1 MNRAFTVL
9 VLSLLILPALAQ
21 LAGKISD
28 VTVYRGQALVTRD
41 VDINVVAGPQEI
53 VVSPLPERVVP
64 ESLYAISDPDITVRA
79 VRYRVTAVG
88 VEPRDEVRKIDE
100 QLKAKSRDM
109 KRIDSQ
115 LGVLESKGAYLDKLE
130 NFVTATPEAGKGTL
144 DPKALTDT
152 SQYIFAQRAEIAEQQ
167 LALGNDKEQVESD
180 INTLNRQRNE
190 LEGGYS
196 KTQREAVLLIDA
208 ARARQARCKLSYL
221 VSGVDWSPAYSARLS
236 DKKDRLA
243 LEYHAVVNQTSGE
256 DWNNVR
262 LTLST
267 TRPNMIAVTPILTPL
282 WINLVAGAPRSTT
295 GDMFREE
302 FSNINRQ
309 LKLND
314 GNNAVVQ
321 NEPPA
326 AFGSQGP
333 AGAVGIPGQGVPTGN
348 GWQQNV
354 LAGKLQNLELS
365 AGDEDIRQAR
375 AVRLGETEGLAV
387 AYSLP
392 GTVSLQSRNDQQ
404 MFRIATLDLKAD
416 SYYYAVPLLSDFVYL
431 TADAVNASDYPLLPG
446 PYNAYVDGSFA
457 GKGWLPL
464 VARGQGLTVG
474 FGSETQLRAS
484 RELVEKKT
492 DIRGGNQIVT
502 YSYRVRLQN
511 FMTQPVKVRLWD
523 RTPQAPESSVTV
535 NLAKL
540 EPALSTDAEFIADDK
555 PRGLLRWD
563 LEIPAGA
570 NGVKA
575 TEVKYQ
581 LQMEFDKNFTIGE
594 IPQQMMEKMRK
605 DFDAQMEMKFGL

>member
-1 MNRAFTVL
+1 MNRMLTVL
-9 VLSLLILPALAQ
+9 VLSLLFLPALAQ
-21 LAGKISD
+21 MAGKIGE
-28 VTVYRGQALVTRD
+28 VIVYRGQALVTRD
-41 VDINVVAGPQEI
+41 IEVNVVAGPQEI
-53 VVSPLPERVVP
+53 VVSPLPEKVIP
-64 ESLYAISDPDITVRA
+64 ESLYAVSEPDVTVRA

-100 QLKAKSRDM
+100 QLKAKTRDQ
-109 KRIDSQ
+109 KRIVSQ
-115 LGVLESKGAYLDKLE
+115 LGVLKNKNAYLDKLE
-130 NFVTATPEAGKGTL
+130 NYVTATTDTGKGAI

-152 SQYIFAQRAEIAEQQ
+152 SQYLFTQRAEIAEQQ
-167 LALGNDKEQVESD
+167 LALENEKEDVENDIS
-180 INTLNRQRNE
+180 TLNRQRAA
-190 LEGGYS
+190 LVGGYS
-196 KTQREAVLLIDA
+196 KTQREAVLLLDA
-208 ARARQARCKLSYL
+208 AKARQVRCKLSYL
-221 VSGVDWSPAYSARLS
+221 VSGVNWSPGYSARLS
-236 DKKDRLA
+236 EKQDRLA
-243 LEYHAVVNQTSGE
+243 LEYHAVVNQVSGE
-256 DWNNVR
+256 DWNNVK

-282 WINLVAGAPRSTT
+282 WINLVAGASRPAASNEA
-295 GDMFREE
+295 FREQ

-309 LKLND
+309 LRMND
-314 GNNAVVQ
+314 SNAGMPQ
-321 NEPPA
+321 ADQPGMAGP
-326 AFGSQGP
+326 QGP
-333 AGAVGIPGQGVPTGN
+333 AIPGQGAPGTN

-354 LAGKLQNLELS
+354 LAGQLQNLELS
-365 AGDEDIRQAR
+365 ARDEDIRQAR

-392 GTVSLQSRNDQQ
+392 GTVSLQSRSDQQ

-474 FGSETQLRAS
+474 FGSETQLRAR
-484 RELVEKKT
+484 RELVEKRT
-492 DIRGGNQIVT
+492 DIRGGNQIIT

-523 RTPQAPESSVTV
+523 RTPQAPESAVTV
-535 NLAKL
+535 SLTKL
-540 EPALSTDAEFIADDK
+540 EPALSTDAQYVADDK

-563 LEIPAGA
+563 LEIPAGT

-605 DFDAQMEMKFGL
+605 DFDAQMEMKYGL